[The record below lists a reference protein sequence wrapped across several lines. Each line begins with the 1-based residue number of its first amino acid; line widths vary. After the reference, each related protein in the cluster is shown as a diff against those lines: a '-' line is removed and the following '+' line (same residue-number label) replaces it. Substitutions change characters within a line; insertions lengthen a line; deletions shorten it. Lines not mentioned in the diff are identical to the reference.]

1 MKALKYILLV
11 MVSLTIASCMGKSS
25 EKTNISGSDANGSP
39 VTIYYFHGEHR
50 CPTCIAIENETKA
63 ALEINLKKEAES
75 GKIEL
80 QVINADEGHNKQICE
95 KYGVY
100 GSTLL
105 LVKGEKVVN
114 LTNLAFGNAR
124 RNPDKFREDLANEVK
139 KLING

>member
-1 MKALKYILLV
+1 MKVLKYFTLV
-11 MVSLTIASCMGKSS
+11 MASLTIASCMGKSG
-25 EKTNISGSDANGSP
+25 EKANTSGADTNGGQ

-75 GKIEL
+75 GKVEL
-80 QVINADEGHNKQICE
+80 QVINADEGRNKQICE

-105 LVKGEKVVN
+105 LVKGENVVN
-114 LTNLAFGNAR
+114 LTNMAFGNAR
-124 RNPDKFREDLANEVK
+124 RNPDKFREDLASEVK
-139 KLING
+139 RLINS